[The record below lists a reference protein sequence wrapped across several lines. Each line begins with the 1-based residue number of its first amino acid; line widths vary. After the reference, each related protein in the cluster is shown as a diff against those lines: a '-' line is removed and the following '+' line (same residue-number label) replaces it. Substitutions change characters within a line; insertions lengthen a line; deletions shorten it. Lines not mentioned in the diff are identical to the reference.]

1 MDKKIKKTNKKNE
14 GGFFELIRTVF
25 WAVIIA
31 IIFRSLLFEPYNI
44 PSGSMLPNLLVGDY
58 LFVSKYSY
66 GYSRYSFPFGLV
78 PIPSRVLSGNPERG
92 DVVVFKLPSDT
103 SINYIKRL
111 IGLPGDKI
119 QMKNGRLFLNE
130 KVVER
135 RRLDDFIM
143 GDIDGKL
150 KMTPQ
155 YLEILPNGKRYK
167 ILETWG
173 DNGPLDNTGIF
184 TVPKDHYFMMGDN
197 RDNSQDSRIIQE
209 VGFVP
214 MQNLVGQASI
224 IFFST
229 NGQAKLWEVW
239 KWPISIRFERLF
251 NQIF

>member
-119 QMKNGRLFLNE
+119 QMKSGQLFLNDNIVTQIE
-130 KVVER
+130 EGKFEFIYKNYLPQS
-135 RRLDDFIM
+135 LD
-143 GDIDGKL
+143 KY
-150 KMTPQ
+150 K
-155 YLEILPNGKRYK
+155 EILPDGKQYS
-167 ILETWG
+167 ILNVN
-173 DNGPLDNTGIF
+173 DNQPLDETNSF
-184 TVPKDHYFMMGDN
+184 LVPEGHYFMLGDN
-197 RDNSQDSRIIQE
+197 RDNSLDSRAS

-214 MQNLVGQASI
+214 FENLVGKGNI
-224 IFFST
+224 IFFSVD
-229 NGQAKLWEVW
+229 GSAKFWQIW
-239 KWPISIRFERLF
+239 KWPSSIRYNR
-251 NQIF
+251 IFKKIK

>member
-31 IIFRSLLFEPYNI
+31 IIFRSLLFDPYNI

-119 QMKNGRLFLNE
+119 QMKSGQLFLNDNIVTLIE
-130 KVVER
+130 EGKFE
-135 RRLDDFIM
+135 FIY
-143 GDIDGKL
+143 KN
-150 KMTPQ
+150 
-155 YLEILPNGKRYK
+155 YLP
-167 ILETWG
+167 
-173 DNGPLDNTGIF
+173 
-184 TVPKDHYFMMGDN
+184 
-197 RDNSQDSRIIQE
+197 
-209 VGFVP
+209 
-214 MQNLVGQASI
+214 
-224 IFFST
+224 
-229 NGQAKLWEVW
+229 
-239 KWPISIRFERLF
+239 
-251 NQIF
+251 

>member
-1 MDKKIKKTNKKNE
+1 MYKKIKKTNKKNE

-66 GYSRYSFPFGLV
+66 GYSRYSFPFGLG
-78 PIPSRVLSGNPERG
+78 PITSRVLSSNPERG

-119 QMKNGRLFLNE
+119 QMKMGQLFLNDNIVTLIE
-130 KVVER
+130 EGKFEFIYKNYLPQS
-135 RRLDDFIM
+135 LD
-143 GDIDGKL
+143 KY
-150 KMTPQ
+150 K
-155 YLEILPNGKRYK
+155 EILPDGKEYS
-167 ILETWG
+167 ILNVN
-173 DNGPLDNTGIF
+173 DNQPLDETNSF
-184 TVPKDHYFMMGDN
+184 LVPEGHYFMMGDN
-197 RDNSQDSRIIQE
+197 RDNSLDSRAS

-214 MQNLVGQASI
+214 FDNLVGKGNI
-224 IFFST
+224 IFFSVD
-229 NGQAKLWEVW
+229 GSAKFWQIW
-239 KWPISIRFERLF
+239 KWPSSIRYNR
-251 NQIF
+251 IFKKIK